1 MLKNIIK
8 IIGMCLVLFVI
19 VVFSQNLAVLWPLL
33 DLKGVEYLLHGVT
46 YGVIFIFL
54 MKLLIYKGLKKDWAY
69 FRVKR
74 FSGLRFCIM
83 LGVLLPVFVIA
94 IYIIFVPGVFY
105 WTPIGKVTDYSA
117 MLIEA
122 VFIGG
127 IVAPIVEEMMFRGV
141 LLKYIEVKTNR
152 VWAIGVTSVLFGF
165 IHLFNG
171 KLVDL
176 DFVLLVVGGTMVG
189 VMFGITVYTFNS
201 IWASVILHA
210 LWNITGGLFP
220 MVTAKSD
227 YGIVQYVIQSHNPL
241 VTGGQY
247 GMDASL
253 ISILGYAGVILMMIY
268 RQRTA
273 KVNM

>member
-1 MLKNIIK
+1 MKNIIK
-8 IIGMCLVLFVI
+8 IIGMCLLLFVI
-19 VVFSQNLAVLWPLL
+19 VVFSQNIAILWHLL

-54 MKLLIYKGLKKDWAY
+54 IKLLIHKGLKKDWAY

-74 FSGLRFCIM
+74 FSGLRFCII
-83 LGVLLPVFVIA
+83 LGLLLPFIVIA
-94 IYIIFVPGVFY
+94 IYIIFVPGFFY
-105 WTPIGKVTDYSA
+105 WTPIDKITDYNA

-152 VWAIGVTSVLFGF
+152 VWAIGIASVLFGF

-171 KLVDL
+171 KLVCL
-176 DFVLLVVGGTMVG
+176 DFVLLVVGGMKVG

-210 LWNITGGLFP
+210 LWNITGGLFQI
-220 MVTAKSD
+220 VTAKSD
-227 YGIVQYVIQSHNPL
+227 SGIGQYVIQSQNPL
-241 VTGGQY
+241 ITGGQY
-247 GMDASL
+247 GIDASV
-253 ISILGYAGVILMMIY
+253 ISILGYAGVILMMLY
-268 RQRTA
+268 RQSTA
-273 KVNM
+273 KMNM